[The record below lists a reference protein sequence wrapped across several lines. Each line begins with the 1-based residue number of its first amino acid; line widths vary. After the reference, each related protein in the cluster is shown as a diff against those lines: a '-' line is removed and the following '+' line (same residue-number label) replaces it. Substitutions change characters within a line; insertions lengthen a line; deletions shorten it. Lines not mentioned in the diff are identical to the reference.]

1 MKRNSLFFVSILI
14 LSGCQ
19 WATSSTSLPSVSSST
34 PLPNDDFIPYRN
46 ERKFLIE
53 KTKTF
58 TYGNTTLSDLNELP
72 LSKINFPTNQ
82 DFVTPYAVNGAVVG
96 QFPNQ
101 TITFNLNQ
109 QPDVRDT
116 LASMNVGDTGSEV
129 DTITALNQLTLSD
142 EAFNQ
147 RTTQTKIRN
156 LSHAF
161 LDSDYYWFNHYVL
174 EESMMIQRYPNQILY
189 GEANQVKTFQTNVSI
204 PVGVQY
210 QLYADTSM
218 IYEIRDETYP
228 SNFFGAK
235 DVKFETIRT
244 QDNLKKALTLGPA
257 TEMLGLWQL
266 LNQGLLPFGIPLQDP
281 LTSYQ
286 IAIEMEKTSTDTMGF
301 YLRIYQGDSWLAS
314 LESFE
319 FQASIKGQ
327 TWQEVSQTYLLW
339 QPSITG

>member
-1 MKRNSLFFVSILI
+1 MKKNSLLFVSILI

-19 WATSSTSLPSVSSST
+19 WTTSSTSFPSVSSSI

-46 ERKFLIE
+46 ERRFLIE
-53 KTKTF
+53 QIKTF

-82 DFVTPYAVNGAVVG
+82 DFVTPYAVNEAVVD
-96 QFPNQ
+96 QFLNQ

-116 LASMNVGDTGSEV
+116 LASMDVGDISSEV
-129 DTITALNQLTLSD
+129 ETVTALNQLTLSD

-147 RTTQTKIRN
+147 RTTQTKERN

-174 EESMMIQRYPNQILY
+174 EESMMIQRYPNHILY
-189 GEANQVKTFQTNVSI
+189 GAADQVKTFQTNVSI

-257 TEMLGLWQL
+257 TEMVGLWQL
-266 LNQGLLPFGIPLQDP
+266 LNQGFLPFGIPLQDP
-281 LTSYQ
+281 LATYQ
-286 IAIEMEKTSTDTMGF
+286 IALEMEKTSTDTMVF
-301 YLRIYQGDSWLAS
+301 YLRIYQGDSWQTS
-314 LESFE
+314 IESFE
-319 FQASIKGQ
+319 FQASLKGSM
-327 TWQEVSQTYLLW
+327 WQEVSQTYLLW
-339 QPSITG
+339 EPSIT